1 MQTENLHPGL
11 QAAMQLAEGLS
22 QVLGQRYEVIVHDL
36 GRADHSIVGVFGN
49 VTNRKVGGLATDVL
63 LQLLDNYGNDVPDQ
77 INYRTTLPDGR
88 VLRNSTLFIRDE
100 SRCVLGSVC
109 INQDLTDYVV
119 ASKLLGNLTEFS
131 NTGFGDVFAERSCRD
146 INEVVESM
154 VRRELERMDKPVAY
168 MQKEDKLVVVKKLEK
183 KGIFDV
189 KGAVEYVAKRLGVTN
204 FTVYNY
210 LKTIRGD
217 RQEEV

>member
-49 VTNRKVGGLATDVL
+49 VTNRKVGGSPTDVL

-100 SRCVLGSVC
+100 SQRVLGSVC

-131 NTGFGDVFAERSCRD
+131 DAGIDNVFSERSCRD
-146 INEVVESM
+146 INEIVESM
-154 VRRELERMDKPVAY
+154 VRRELERMDKPAAY
-168 MQKEDKLVVVKKLEK
+168 MQKEDKLAVVKKLEK
-183 KGIFDV
+183 KGLFDV

-210 LKTIRGD
+210 LKTIRGN
-217 RQEEV
+217 RQEEM

>member
-1 MQTENLHPGL
+1 MQMENLHPGL

-36 GRADHSIVGVFGN
+36 GCGEPSIVGIFGN
-49 VTNRKVGGLATDVL
+49 VTNGKIGESPTDML
-63 LQLLDNYGNDVPDQ
+63 LQLQKNYGNDVPDQ

-88 VLRNSTLFIRDE
+88 VLRNSILFIRDE
-100 SRCVLGSVC
+100 SQRVLGSVC

-131 NTGFGDVFAERSCRD
+131 DARFGDTVPEQSCRD

-154 VRRELERMDKPVAY
+154 VRRELEQMDKPVAY
-168 MQKEDKLVVVKKLEK
+168 MQKEDKIAVVQKLEQRR
-183 KGIFDV
+183 IFDV
-189 KGAVEYVAKRLGVTN
+189 KGAVEYVAKRRGVTN

-210 LKTIRGD
+210 LKIIRGS
-217 RQEEV
+217 RQEEM

>member
-1 MQTENLHPGL
+1 MQTENMHPGL

-36 GRADHSIVGVFGN
+36 GRADPSIVGVFGN
-49 VTNRKVGGLATDVL
+49 VTNRKVGGSATDVL
-63 LQLLDNYGNDVPDQ
+63 LQLLDSYGNDVPDQ

-131 NTGFGDVFAERSCRD
+131 NTGFEDVFPERAYRD
-146 INEVVESM
+146 INQVVESM

-168 MQKEDKLVVVKKLEK
+168 MQKEDKLAVVKKLEK
-183 KGIFDV
+183 KGLFDV

-210 LKTIRGD
+210 LKTIRSS
-217 RQEEV
+217 RQEEI

>member
-1 MQTENLHPGL
+1 MQMENLHPGL

-36 GRADHSIVGVFGN
+36 GRREHSIVGIFGN
-49 VTNRKVGGLATDVL
+49 VTNGKVGEPPTDMS

-77 INYRTTLPDGR
+77 INYRTMLPDGR
-88 VLRNSTLFIRDE
+88 ILRNSTLFIRDE
-100 SRCVLGSVC
+100 SQRVLGSVC

-131 NTGFGDVFAERSCRD
+131 DARFGDAVSEQSCQD

-154 VRRELERMDKPVAY
+154 VRRELEQMDKPVAY
-168 MQKEDKLVVVKKLEK
+168 MQKEDKIAVVQRLEQRR
-183 KGIFDV
+183 IFDV

-210 LKTIRGD
+210 LKTIRGS
-217 RQEEV
+217 RQEEM

>member
-49 VTNRKVGGLATDVL
+49 VTNRKVGGSATDVL